1 MAIRRQIPEKNIR
14 ARLLCRSDLKKIINS
29 SCSLIYFHSKCISST
44 AIFRNLSVLFFF
56 YLIFLRGQA
65 VLVKAIKKAG
75 KHTKTGRVKTEDDDS
90 YKIKHELT
98 EH

>member
-1 MAIRRQIPEKNIR
+1 M
-14 ARLLCRSDLKKIINS
+14 
-29 SCSLIYFHSKCISST
+29 
-44 AIFRNLSVLFFF
+44 IFRNLSVLFFF